1 MDADREYRWDRPQ
14 TARARASE
22 RARTRERE
30 RVTREFI
37 PSVSSSVVVRV
48 ETTDRSVSAVAMTT
62 PRRLTTDDDDVVVG
76 GGEVGDVDDGRE
88 KGEDA
93 REGEFETEDARSIDL
108 RPVIGEGANARRLA
122 RDDVR
127 ELAAYGTTVRTPGR
141 VEGLET
147 FVNLRTLTLHAC
159 EITSVDW
166 EGWSRLTR
174 LEELDVSSNAV
185 TTTRGLG
192 RLRRLRRLSL
202 ASNALEN
209 LDGFGELSPTLEVV
223 NVSNNRIACL
233 NGLSRSDG
241 AEWMIRA
248 LDARGNAL
256 TSLRATRALSELTRL
271 ESLRLKMEPGSVIG
285 RETNEMCENA
295 SYRLTMTSLVPWLA
309 HLDDVVV
316 SVETSTRAMAKTIS
330 TTRRSSDGER
340 PSGGMTPPNAERFSR
355 TPRRGEVMKEN
366 RDVNDASGPTG
377 TTNGGRVELELATT
391 KRVIDFENRVA
402 PEVRDEGIQTDAPR
416 TRDVETQKSLDV
428 DPSELELLRG
438 EIDALRRELTRAE
451 TATETARAEGETDK
465 RRAMELEATL
475 REVRIEAAENLA
487 NLKAMYVDEQNVML
501 NERVNQARQE
511 SAAHVEATA
520 EKARLLERV
529 AAMEQE
535 LRAHTEIAVQR
546 EEDLKN
552 SKEEVVKLIESIKS
566 MEKERE
572 EAEALNEEL
581 ARVVESQRDQL
592 DGFAKTREM
601 VKILEGELENAQKAM
616 SERKDS
622 HHTVEAAR
630 NAAMRAEK
638 TAKAREAKARSRE
651 EAAERLIRDV
661 ETLQFKLESAD
672 EGLQIKSDMLQHQ
685 SELIK
690 SLKDEAVRL
699 REENSIAAEKSA
711 EELSDAEARLAA
723 TTGECQS
730 LTRQVEALDVN
741 VSELE
746 RALDAA
752 EVDHASY
759 ERALENAKATVGE
772 RDKTISFLESQVA
785 QLTKTLETRETIE
798 TSRNVELEMQVKELS
813 DQLAIVREKSTVYEA
828 RAVAIREESD
838 AMVREAYQ
846 QVEDVENEMRAV
858 LLDMAREK
866 RVNRERMEQIGRL
879 LHDEDV
885 HRIGLD

>member
-1 MDADREYRWDRPQ
+1 MMLEEEEGRFGGVGG
-14 TARARASE
+14 ARD
-22 RARTRERE
+22 ERE
-30 RVTREFI
+30 SEERDDAR
-37 PSVSSSVVVRV
+37 
-48 ETTDRSVSAVAMTT
+48 
-62 PRRLTTDDDDVVVG
+62 DDD
-76 GGEVGDVDDGRE
+76 
-88 KGEDA
+88 A
-93 REGEFETEDARSIDL
+93 STMIDL
-108 RPVIGEGANARRLA
+108 RPVIGEGARGRRMA
-122 RDDVR
+122 SDDVR
-127 ELAAYGTTVRTPGR
+127 ELATYGTPLRALGR
-141 VEGLET
+141 IEGLET
-147 FVNLRTLTLHAC
+147 FVNLRTLTVHAC
-159 EITSVDW
+159 EITSV
-166 EGWSRLTR
+166 ECEALGRLTR
-174 LEELDVSSNAV
+174 LEELDASSNLV

-192 RLRRLRRLSL
+192 RLKKLRRLSL

-209 LDGFGELSPTLEVV
+209 LDGFGELSSTLEVL
-223 NVSNNRIACL
+223 NVSNNKIACL

-256 TSLRATRALSELTRL
+256 TSLGGARALSELTRL

-309 HLDDVVV
+309 HLDGVVV

-330 TTRRSSDGER
+330 TTRRSSDRER
-340 PSGGMTPPNAERFSR
+340 PNGGMTPPRAEHFSR
-355 TPRRGEVMKEN
+355 TPRREEVMKEN
-366 RDVNDASGPTG
+366 RDVNDASVPTRDDDA
-377 TTNGGRVELELATT
+377 RVQLATT
-391 KRVIDFENRVA
+391 KRVIDFEDRVA
-402 PEVRDEGIQTDAPR
+402 RVQDEGVQTDAPH
-416 TRDVETQKSLDV
+416 TRDAETQKSPDV
-428 DPSELELLRG
+428 DPRELELVRE

-451 TATETARAEGETDK
+451 TATEAARTKGEAEK
-465 RRAMELEATL
+465 RRAMELEGTL

-487 NLKAMYVDEQNVML
+487 NLKSMYVDEQNVML

-511 SAAHVEATA
+511 SAHVEATA

-552 SKEEVVKLIESIKS
+552 GKEEVVNLIESIKT

-601 VKILEGELENAQKAM
+601 VKILEGELKNARKAM
-616 SERKDS
+616 CDREDS

-661 ETLQFKLESAD
+661 EALQLKLESAD
-672 EGLQIKSDMLQHQ
+672 EGLKIKSDMLQHQ

-699 REENSIAAEKSA
+699 REENSRATKKSE

-730 LTRQVEALDVN
+730 LTRQVEALDLN
-741 VSELE
+741 ASELE
-746 RALDAA
+746 RALDDAQ
-752 EVDHASY
+752 VDHASY
-759 ERALENAKATVGE
+759 ERALENAKAAVGE
-772 RDKTISFLESQVA
+772 RDKTISLLESQVS

-798 TSRNVELEMQVKELS
+798 TSRNVELEIQVKELS
-813 DQLAIVREKSTVYEA
+813 DQLANVREKATVYEA

-846 QVEDVENEMRAV
+846 QVEDVENEMRGV

-866 RVNRERMEQIGRL
+866 RVNRERMEQIGLL
-879 LHDEDV
+879 LHDENA
-885 HRIGLD
+885 HIGLD

>member
-1 MDADREYRWDRPQ
+1 MMLEEEEGRFGGVGG
-14 TARARASE
+14 ARD
-22 RARTRERE
+22 ERE
-30 RVTREFI
+30 SEERDDAR
-37 PSVSSSVVVRV
+37 
-48 ETTDRSVSAVAMTT
+48 
-62 PRRLTTDDDDVVVG
+62 DDD
-76 GGEVGDVDDGRE
+76 
-88 KGEDA
+88 A
-93 REGEFETEDARSIDL
+93 STMIDL
-108 RPVIGEGANARRLA
+108 RPVIGEGARGRRMA
-122 RDDVR
+122 SDDVR
-127 ELAAYGTTVRTPGR
+127 ELATYGTPLRALGR
-141 VEGLET
+141 IEGLET
-147 FVNLRTLTLHAC
+147 FVNLRTLTVHAC
-159 EITSVDW
+159 EITSV
-166 EGWSRLTR
+166 ECEALGRLTR
-174 LEELDVSSNAV
+174 LEELDASSNLV

-192 RLRRLRRLSL
+192 RLKKLRRLSL

-209 LDGFGELSPTLEVV
+209 LDGFGELSSTLEVL
-223 NVSNNRIACL
+223 NVSNNKIACL

-256 TSLRATRALSELTRL
+256 TSLGGARALSELTRL

-309 HLDDVVV
+309 HLDGVVV

-330 TTRRSSDGER
+330 TTRRSSDRER
-340 PSGGMTPPNAERFSR
+340 PNGGMTPPRAEHFSR
-355 TPRRGEVMKEN
+355 TPRREEVMKEN
-366 RDVNDASGPTG
+366 RDVNDASVPTRDDDDA
-377 TTNGGRVELELATT
+377 RVQLATT
-391 KRVIDFENRVA
+391 KRVIDFEDRVA
-402 PEVRDEGIQTDAPR
+402 RVQDEGVQTDAPH
-416 TRDVETQKSLDV
+416 TRDAETQKSPDV
-428 DPSELELLRG
+428 DPREFELVRE

-451 TATETARAEGETDK
+451 TATEAARAEGEAEK
-465 RRAMELEATL
+465 RRAMELEGTL

-487 NLKAMYVDEQNVML
+487 NLKSMYVDEQNVML

-552 SKEEVVKLIESIKS
+552 SKEEVVNLIESIKT

-601 VKILEGELENAQKAM
+601 VKILEGELKNARKAM
-616 SERKDS
+616 CDREDS

-661 ETLQFKLESAD
+661 EALQLKLESAD
-672 EGLQIKSDMLQHQ
+672 EGLKIKSDMLQHQ

-699 REENSIAAEKSA
+699 REENSRATKKSE

-730 LTRQVEALDVN
+730 LTRQVEALDLN
-741 VSELE
+741 ASELE
-746 RALDAA
+746 RALDDAQ
-752 EVDHASY
+752 VDHASY
-759 ERALENAKATVGE
+759 ERALENAKAAVGE
-772 RDKTISFLESQVA
+772 RDKTITLLESQVS

-798 TSRNVELEMQVKELS
+798 TSRNVELEIQVKELS
-813 DQLAIVREKSTVYEA
+813 DQLANVREKATVYEA

-846 QVEDVENEMRAV
+846 QVEDVENEMRGV

-866 RVNRERMEQIGRL
+866 RVNRERMEQIGLL
-879 LHDEDV
+879 LHDENA
-885 HRIGLD
+885 HIGLD

>member
-1 MDADREYRWDRPQ
+1 MTPPRPRAE
-14 TARARASE
+14 TTVMLEEEEGRFGGVGGARD
-22 RARTRERE
+22 ERE
-30 RVTREFI
+30 SEERDDAR
-37 PSVSSSVVVRV
+37 
-48 ETTDRSVSAVAMTT
+48 
-62 PRRLTTDDDDVVVG
+62 DDD
-76 GGEVGDVDDGRE
+76 
-88 KGEDA
+88 A
-93 REGEFETEDARSIDL
+93 STMIDL
-108 RPVIGEGANARRLA
+108 RPVIGEGARGRRMA
-122 RDDVR
+122 SDDVR
-127 ELAAYGTTVRTPGR
+127 ELATYGTPLRALGR
-141 VEGLET
+141 IEGLET
-147 FVNLRTLTLHAC
+147 FVNLRTLTVHAC
-159 EITSVDW
+159 EITSV
-166 EGWSRLTR
+166 ECEALGRLTR
-174 LEELDVSSNAV
+174 LEELDASSNLV

-192 RLRRLRRLSL
+192 RLKKLRRLSL

-209 LDGFGELSPTLEVV
+209 LDGFGELSSTLEVL
-223 NVSNNRIACL
+223 NVSNNKIACL

-256 TSLRATRALSELTRL
+256 TSLGGARALSELTRL

-309 HLDDVVV
+309 HLDGVVV

-330 TTRRSSDGER
+330 TTRRSSDRER
-340 PSGGMTPPNAERFSR
+340 PNGGMTPPRAEHFSR
-355 TPRRGEVMKEN
+355 TPRREEVMKEN
-366 RDVNDASGPTG
+366 RDVNDASVPTRDDDA
-377 TTNGGRVELELATT
+377 RVQLATT
-391 KRVIDFENRVA
+391 KRVIDFEDRVA
-402 PEVRDEGIQTDAPR
+402 RVQDEGVQTAPH
-416 TRDVETQKSLDV
+416 TRDAETQKSPDV
-428 DPSELELLRG
+428 DPREFELVRE

-451 TATETARAEGETDK
+451 TATEAARAEGEAEK
-465 RRAMELEATL
+465 RRAMELEGTL

-487 NLKAMYVDEQNVML
+487 NLKSMYVDEQNVML

-552 SKEEVVKLIESIKS
+552 SKEEVVNLIESIKT

-601 VKILEGELENAQKAM
+601 VKILEGELKNARKAM
-616 SERKDS
+616 CDREDS

-661 ETLQFKLESAD
+661 ETLQLKLESAD
-672 EGLQIKSDMLQHQ
+672 EGLKIKSDMLQHQ

-699 REENSIAAEKSA
+699 REENSRATKKSE

-730 LTRQVEALDVN
+730 LTRQVEALDLN
-741 VSELE
+741 ASELE
-746 RALDAA
+746 RALDDAQ
-752 EVDHASY
+752 VDHASY
-759 ERALENAKATVGE
+759 ERALENAKAAVGE
-772 RDKTISFLESQVA
+772 RDKTISLLESQVS

-798 TSRNVELEMQVKELS
+798 TSRNVELEIQVKELS
-813 DQLAIVREKSTVYEA
+813 DQLANVREKATVYEA

-846 QVEDVENEMRAV
+846 QVEDVENEMRGV

-866 RVNRERMEQIGRL
+866 RINRERMEQIGLL
-879 LHDEDV
+879 LHDENA
-885 HRIGLD
+885 HIGLD

>member
-1 MDADREYRWDRPQ
+1 MMLEEEEGRFGGVGG
-14 TARARASE
+14 ARD
-22 RARTRERE
+22 ERE
-30 RVTREFI
+30 SEERDDAR
-37 PSVSSSVVVRV
+37 
-48 ETTDRSVSAVAMTT
+48 
-62 PRRLTTDDDDVVVG
+62 DDD
-76 GGEVGDVDDGRE
+76 
-88 KGEDA
+88 A
-93 REGEFETEDARSIDL
+93 STMIDL
-108 RPVIGEGANARRLA
+108 RPVIGEGARGRRMA
-122 RDDVR
+122 SDDVR
-127 ELAAYGTTVRTPGR
+127 ELATYGTPLRALGR
-141 VEGLET
+141 IEGLET
-147 FVNLRTLTLHAC
+147 FVNLRTLTVHAC
-159 EITSVDW
+159 EITSV
-166 EGWSRLTR
+166 ECEALGRLTR
-174 LEELDVSSNAV
+174 LEELDASSNLV

-192 RLRRLRRLSL
+192 RLKKLRRLSL

-209 LDGFGELSPTLEVV
+209 LDGFGELSSTLEVL
-223 NVSNNRIACL
+223 NVSNNKIACL

-256 TSLRATRALSELTRL
+256 TSLGGARALSELTRL

-309 HLDDVVV
+309 HLDGVVV

-330 TTRRSSDGER
+330 TTRRSSDRER
-340 PSGGMTPPNAERFSR
+340 PNGGMTPPRAEHFSR
-355 TPRRGEVMKEN
+355 TPRREEVMKEN
-366 RDVNDASGPTG
+366 RDVNDASVPTRDDDDA
-377 TTNGGRVELELATT
+377 RVQLATT
-391 KRVIDFENRVA
+391 KRVIDFEDRVA
-402 PEVRDEGIQTDAPR
+402 RVQDEGVQTDAPH
-416 TRDVETQKSLDV
+416 TRDAETQKSPDV
-428 DPSELELLRG
+428 DPRELELVRE

-451 TATETARAEGETDK
+451 TATEAARAEGEAEK
-465 RRAMELEATL
+465 RRAMELEGTL

-487 NLKAMYVDEQNVML
+487 NLKSMYVDEQNVML

-552 SKEEVVKLIESIKS
+552 SKEEVVNLIESIKT

-592 DGFAKTREM
+592 DGFAKTQEM
-601 VKILEGELENAQKAM
+601 VKILEGELKNARKAM
-616 SERKDS
+616 CDREDS

-661 ETLQFKLESAD
+661 ETLQLKLESAD
-672 EGLQIKSDMLQHQ
+672 EGLKIKSDMLQHQ

-699 REENSIAAEKSA
+699 REENSRATKKSE

-730 LTRQVEALDVN
+730 LTRQVEALDLN
-741 VSELE
+741 ASELE
-746 RALDAA
+746 RALDDAQ
-752 EVDHASY
+752 VDHASY
-759 ERALENAKATVGE
+759 ERALENAKAAVGE
-772 RDKTISFLESQVA
+772 RDKTITLLESQVS
-785 QLTKTLETRETIE
+785 QLTKTLETQETIE
-798 TSRNVELEMQVKELS
+798 TSRNVELEIQVKELS
-813 DQLAIVREKSTVYEA
+813 DQLANVREKATVYEA

-846 QVEDVENEMRAV
+846 QVEDVENEMRGV

-866 RVNRERMEQIGRL
+866 RVNRERMEQIGLL
-879 LHDEDV
+879 LHDENA
-885 HRIGLD
+885 HIGLD

>member
-1 MDADREYRWDRPQ
+1 
-14 TARARASE
+14 
-22 RARTRERE
+22 
-30 RVTREFI
+30 
-37 PSVSSSVVVRV
+37 
-48 ETTDRSVSAVAMTT
+48 
-62 PRRLTTDDDDVVVG
+62 
-76 GGEVGDVDDGRE
+76 
-88 KGEDA
+88 
-93 REGEFETEDARSIDL
+93 
-108 RPVIGEGANARRLA
+108 
-122 RDDVR
+122 
-127 ELAAYGTTVRTPGR
+127 
-141 VEGLET
+141 
-147 FVNLRTLTLHAC
+147 
-159 EITSVDW
+159 
-166 EGWSRLTR
+166 
-174 LEELDVSSNAV
+174 
-185 TTTRGLG
+185 
-192 RLRRLRRLSL
+192 
-202 ASNALEN
+202 
-209 LDGFGELSPTLEVV
+209 
-223 NVSNNRIACL
+223 
-233 NGLSRSDG
+233 
-241 AEWMIRA
+241 
-248 LDARGNAL
+248 
-256 TSLRATRALSELTRL
+256 
-271 ESLRLKMEPGSVIG
+271 
-285 RETNEMCENA
+285 
-295 SYRLTMTSLVPWLA
+295 
-309 HLDDVVV
+309 
-316 SVETSTRAMAKTIS
+316 
-330 TTRRSSDGER
+330 
-340 PSGGMTPPNAERFSR
+340 
-355 TPRRGEVMKEN
+355 MKEN

-451 TATETARAEGETDK
+451 TATETARAEGEADK

-616 SERKDS
+616 SEREDS

>member
-1 MDADREYRWDRPQ
+1 MEEEEGRLGGSGG
-14 TARARASE
+14 ARD
-22 RARTRERE
+22 ERE
-30 RVTREFI
+30 SEERDDAR
-37 PSVSSSVVVRV
+37 
-48 ETTDRSVSAVAMTT
+48 
-62 PRRLTTDDDDVVVG
+62 DDD
-76 GGEVGDVDDGRE
+76 
-88 KGEDA
+88 A
-93 REGEFETEDARSIDL
+93 STMIDL
-108 RPVIGEGANARRLA
+108 RPVIGEGARGRRMA
-122 RDDVR
+122 SDDVR
-127 ELAAYGTTVRTPGR
+127 ELATYGTTLRTLGR
-141 VEGLET
+141 IEGLET
-147 FVNLRTLTLHAC
+147 FVNLRTLTVHAC
-159 EITSVDW
+159 EITSV
-166 EGWSRLTR
+166 ECEALGRLTR
-174 LEELDVSSNAV
+174 LEELDASSNLV

-192 RLRRLRRLSL
+192 RLKNLRRLSL

-209 LDGFGELSPTLEVV
+209 LDGFGELSSTLEVV
-223 NVSNNRIACL
+223 NVSNNKIACL

-256 TSLRATRALSELTRL
+256 TSLGGARALSELTRL

-309 HLDDVVV
+309 HLDGVVV

-330 TTRRSSDGER
+330 TTRRSSDRER
-340 PSGGMTPPNAERFSR
+340 PNGGMTPPRAEHFSR
-355 TPRRGEVMKEN
+355 TPRREEVMKEN
-366 RDVNDASGPTG
+366 RDVNDASVPTRDDDDA
-377 TTNGGRVELELATT
+377 RVQLATT
-391 KRVIDFENRVA
+391 KRVIDFEDRVA
-402 PEVRDEGIQTDAPR
+402 RVQDEGVQTDAPH
-416 TRDVETQKSLDV
+416 TRDAETQKSPDV
-428 DPSELELLRG
+428 DPRELELVRE

-451 TATETARAEGETDK
+451 TATEAARAEGEAEK
-465 RRAMELEATL
+465 RRAMELEGTL

-487 NLKAMYVDEQNVML
+487 NLKSMYVDEQNVML

-552 SKEEVVKLIESIKS
+552 SKEEVVNLIESIKT

-601 VKILEGELENAQKAM
+601 VKILEGELENARKAM
-616 SERKDS
+616 CDREDS

-661 ETLQFKLESAD
+661 ETLQLKLESAD
-672 EGLQIKSDMLQHQ
+672 EGLKIKSDMLQHQ

-699 REENSIAAEKSA
+699 REENSRATKKSE

-730 LTRQVEALDVN
+730 LTRQVEALDLN
-741 VSELE
+741 ASELE
-746 RALDAA
+746 RALDDAQ
-752 EVDHASY
+752 VDHASY
-759 ERALENAKATVGE
+759 ERALENAKAAVGE
-772 RDKTISFLESQVA
+772 RDKTITLLKSQVA

-798 TSRNVELEMQVKELS
+798 TSRNVELEIQVKELS
-813 DQLAIVREKSTVYEA
+813 DQLANVREKATVYEA

-846 QVEDVENEMRAV
+846 QVEDVENEMRGV

-885 HRIGLD
+885 HIGLLVPERVLHL

>member
-1 MDADREYRWDRPQ
+1 MMMEEEGRLGGVGG
-14 TARARASE
+14 ARD
-22 RARTRERE
+22 ERE
-30 RVTREFI
+30 SEERDDAR
-37 PSVSSSVVVRV
+37 
-48 ETTDRSVSAVAMTT
+48 
-62 PRRLTTDDDDVVVG
+62 DDD
-76 GGEVGDVDDGRE
+76 
-88 KGEDA
+88 A
-93 REGEFETEDARSIDL
+93 STMIDL
-108 RPVIGEGANARRLA
+108 RPVIGEGARGRRMA
-122 RDDVR
+122 SDDVR
-127 ELAAYGTTVRTPGR
+127 ELATYGTTLRTLGR
-141 VEGLET
+141 IEGLET
-147 FVNLRTLTLHAC
+147 FVNLRTLTVHAC
-159 EITSVDW
+159 EITSV
-166 EGWSRLTR
+166 ECEALGRLTR
-174 LEELDVSSNAV
+174 LEELDASSNLV

-192 RLRRLRRLSL
+192 RLKNLRRLSL

-209 LDGFGELSPTLEVV
+209 LDGFGELSSTLEVV
-223 NVSNNRIACL
+223 NVSNNKIACL

-256 TSLRATRALSELTRL
+256 TSLGGARALSELTRL

-309 HLDDVVV
+309 HLDGVVV

-330 TTRRSSDGER
+330 TTRRSSDRER
-340 PSGGMTPPNAERFSR
+340 PNGGMTPPRAEHFSR
-355 TPRRGEVMKEN
+355 TPRREEVMKEN
-366 RDVNDASGPTG
+366 RDVNDASVPTRDDDDA
-377 TTNGGRVELELATT
+377 RVQLATT
-391 KRVIDFENRVA
+391 KRVIDFEDRVA
-402 PEVRDEGIQTDAPR
+402 RVQDEGVQTDAPR
-416 TRDVETQKSLDV
+416 TRDVETQKSPDV
-428 DPSELELLRG
+428 DPRELELVRE

-451 TATETARAEGETDK
+451 TATEAARAEGEAEK
-465 RRAMELEATL
+465 RRAMELEGTL

-487 NLKAMYVDEQNVML
+487 NLKSMYVDEQNVML

-552 SKEEVVKLIESIKS
+552 SKEEVVNLIESIKT

-601 VKILEGELENAQKAM
+601 VKILEGELKNARKAM
-616 SERKDS
+616 CDREDS

-661 ETLQFKLESAD
+661 ETLQLKLESAD
-672 EGLQIKSDMLQHQ
+672 EGLKIKSDMLQHQ

-699 REENSIAAEKSA
+699 REENSRATKKSE

-730 LTRQVEALDVN
+730 LTRQVEALDLN
-741 VSELE
+741 ASELE
-746 RALDAA
+746 RALDDAQ
-752 EVDHASY
+752 VDHASY
-759 ERALENAKATVGE
+759 ERALENAKAAVGE
-772 RDKTISFLESQVA
+772 RDKTITLLESQVS

-798 TSRNVELEMQVKELS
+798 TSRNVELEIQVKELS
-813 DQLAIVREKSTVYEA
+813 DQLANVREKATVYEA

-846 QVEDVENEMRAV
+846 QVEDVENEMRGV

-879 LHDEDV
+879 LHDEDA
-885 HRIGLD
+885 HIGLD

>member
-1 MDADREYRWDRPQ
+1 MEEEEGR
-14 TARARASE
+14 
-22 RARTRERE
+22 
-30 RVTREFI
+30 FGG
-37 PSVSSSVVVRV
+37 
-48 ETTDRSVSAVAMTT
+48 
-62 PRRLTTDDDDVVVG
+62 VG
-76 GGEVGDVDDGRE
+76 GGRDERE
-88 KGEDA
+88 SEERDDA
-93 REGEFETEDARSIDL
+93 RDDDASTMIDL
-108 RPVIGEGANARRLA
+108 RPVIGEGARGRRMA
-122 RDDVR
+122 SDDVR
-127 ELAAYGTTVRTPGR
+127 ELATYGTPLGTLGR

-147 FVNLRTLTLHAC
+147 FVNLRTLTVHAC
-159 EITSVDW
+159 EITSV
-166 EGWSRLTR
+166 ECEALGRLTR
-174 LEELDVSSNAV
+174 LEELDASSNLV

-192 RLRRLRRLSL
+192 RLKKLRRLSL

-209 LDGFGELSPTLEVV
+209 LDGFGELSSTLEVL
-223 NVSNNRIACL
+223 NVSNNKIACL

-256 TSLRATRALSELTRL
+256 TSLGGARALSELTRL

-309 HLDDVVV
+309 HLDGVVV

-330 TTRRSSDGER
+330 TTRRSSDRER
-340 PSGGMTPPNAERFSR
+340 PNGGMTPPRAEHFSR
-355 TPRRGEVMKEN
+355 TPRREEVMKEN
-366 RDVNDASGPTG
+366 RDVNDASVPTRDDDDV
-377 TTNGGRVELELATT
+377 RVQLATT
-391 KRVIDFENRVA
+391 KRVIDFEDRVA
-402 PEVRDEGIQTDAPR
+402 RVQDEGVQTDAPH
-416 TRDVETQKSLDV
+416 TRDAETQKSPDV
-428 DPSELELLRG
+428 DPRELELVRE

-451 TATETARAEGETDK
+451 TATEAARAEGEAEK
-465 RRAMELEATL
+465 RRAMELEGTL

-487 NLKAMYVDEQNVML
+487 NLKSMYVDEQNVML

-552 SKEEVVKLIESIKS
+552 SKEEVVNLIESIKT

-601 VKILEGELENAQKAM
+601 VKILEGELKNARKAM
-616 SERKDS
+616 CDREDS

-661 ETLQFKLESAD
+661 ETLQLKLESAD
-672 EGLQIKSDMLQHQ
+672 EGLKIKSDMLQHQ

-699 REENSIAAEKSA
+699 REENSRATKKSE

-730 LTRQVEALDVN
+730 LTRQVEALDLN
-741 VSELE
+741 ASELE
-746 RALDAA
+746 RALDDAQ
-752 EVDHASY
+752 VDHASY
-759 ERALENAKATVGE
+759 ERALENAKAAVGE
-772 RDKTISFLESQVA
+772 RDKTITLLESQVS

-798 TSRNVELEMQVKELS
+798 TSRNVELEIQVKELS
-813 DQLAIVREKSTVYEA
+813 DQLANVREKATVYEA

-846 QVEDVENEMRAV
+846 QVEDVENEMRGV

-866 RVNRERMEQIGRL
+866 RVNRERMEQIGLL
-879 LHDEDV
+879 LHDENA
-885 HRIGLD
+885 HIGLD

>member
-1 MDADREYRWDRPQ
+1 M
-14 TARARASE
+14 T
-22 RARTRERE
+22 
-30 RVTREFI
+30 
-37 PSVSSSVVVRV
+37 
-48 ETTDRSVSAVAMTT
+48 VAMTR
-62 PRRLTTDDDDVVVG
+62 PRAETTVMMESEARFGGGGARDERGSEEREESVDDDD
-76 GGEVGDVDDGRE
+76 DD
-88 KGEDA
+88 DA
-93 REGEFETEDARSIDL
+93 TTIDL
-108 RPVIGEGANARRLA
+108 RPVIGEGARGRRMA
-122 RDDVR
+122 SDDVR
-127 ELAAYGTTVRTPGR
+127 ELATYGTPLGTLGR

-147 FVNLRTLTLHAC
+147 FVNLRTLTVHAC
-159 EITSVDW
+159 EITSV
-166 EGWSRLTR
+166 ECEALGRLTR
-174 LEELDVSSNAV
+174 LEELDASSNLV

-192 RLRRLRRLSL
+192 RLKNLRRLSL

-209 LDGFGELSPTLEVV
+209 LDGFGELSSTLEVV
-223 NVSNNRIACL
+223 NVSNNKIACL

-256 TSLRATRALSELTRL
+256 TSLGGARALSELTRL

-309 HLDDVVV
+309 HLDGVVV

-330 TTRRSSDGER
+330 TTRRSSDRER
-340 PSGGMTPPNAERFSR
+340 PNGGMTPPRAEHFSR
-355 TPRRGEVMKEN
+355 TPRREEVMKEN
-366 RDVNDASGPTG
+366 RDVNDASVPTRDDDA
-377 TTNGGRVELELATT
+377 RVQLATT
-391 KRVIDFENRVA
+391 KRVIDFEDRVA
-402 PEVRDEGIQTDAPR
+402 RVQDEGVQTDGPR
-416 TRDVETQKSLDV
+416 TRDAETQKSPDV
-428 DPSELELLRG
+428 DPRELELVRE

-451 TATETARAEGETDK
+451 TATEAARAEGEAEK
-465 RRAMELEATL
+465 RRAMELEGTL

-487 NLKAMYVDEQNVML
+487 NLKSMYVDEQNVML

-552 SKEEVVKLIESIKS
+552 SKEEVVNLIESIKT

-601 VKILEGELENAQKAM
+601 VKILEGELENARKAM
-616 SERKDS
+616 CDREDS

-661 ETLQFKLESAD
+661 ETLQLKLESAD
-672 EGLQIKSDMLQHQ
+672 EGLKIKSDMLQHQ
-685 SELIK
+685 SEVIK

-699 REENSIAAEKSA
+699 REENSRATKKSE

-730 LTRQVEALDVN
+730 LTRQVEALDLN
-741 VSELE
+741 ASELE
-746 RALDAA
+746 RALDDAQ
-752 EVDHASY
+752 VDHASY
-759 ERALENAKATVGE
+759 ERALENAKAAVGE
-772 RDKTISFLESQVA
+772 RDKTITLLESQVS

-798 TSRNVELEMQVKELS
+798 TSRNVELEIQVKELS
-813 DQLAIVREKSTVYEA
+813 DQLANVREKATVYEA

-846 QVEDVENEMRAV
+846 QVEDVENEMRGV

-879 LHDEDV
+879 LHDEDA
-885 HRIGLD
+885 HIGLD

>member
-1 MDADREYRWDRPQ
+1 MMLEEEEGRFGGVGG
-14 TARARASE
+14 ARD
-22 RARTRERE
+22 ERE
-30 RVTREFI
+30 SEERDDAR
-37 PSVSSSVVVRV
+37 
-48 ETTDRSVSAVAMTT
+48 
-62 PRRLTTDDDDVVVG
+62 DDD
-76 GGEVGDVDDGRE
+76 
-88 KGEDA
+88 A
-93 REGEFETEDARSIDL
+93 STMIDL
-108 RPVIGEGANARRLA
+108 RPVIGEGARGRRMA
-122 RDDVR
+122 SDDVR
-127 ELAAYGTTVRTPGR
+127 ELATYGTPLRALGR
-141 VEGLET
+141 IEGLET
-147 FVNLRTLTLHAC
+147 FVNLRTLTVHAC
-159 EITSVDW
+159 EITSV
-166 EGWSRLTR
+166 ECEALGRLTR
-174 LEELDVSSNAV
+174 LEELDASSNLV

-192 RLRRLRRLSL
+192 RLKKLRRLSL

-209 LDGFGELSPTLEVV
+209 LDGFGELSSTLEVL
-223 NVSNNRIACL
+223 NVSNNKIACL

-256 TSLRATRALSELTRL
+256 TSLGGARALSELTRL

-309 HLDDVVV
+309 HLDGVVV

-330 TTRRSSDGER
+330 TTRRSSDRER
-340 PSGGMTPPNAERFSR
+340 PNGGMTPPRAEHFSR
-355 TPRRGEVMKEN
+355 TPRREEVMKEN
-366 RDVNDASGPTG
+366 RDVNDASVPTRDDDDA
-377 TTNGGRVELELATT
+377 RVQLATT
-391 KRVIDFENRVA
+391 KRVIDFEDRVA
-402 PEVRDEGIQTDAPR
+402 RVQDEGVQTDAPH
-416 TRDVETQKSLDV
+416 TRDAETQKSPDV
-428 DPSELELLRG
+428 DPRELELVRE
-438 EIDALRRELTRAE
+438 EIDALRRELNRAE
-451 TATETARAEGETDK
+451 TATEAARAEGEAEK
-465 RRAMELEATL
+465 RRAMELEGTL

-487 NLKAMYVDEQNVML
+487 NLKSMYVDEQNVML

-552 SKEEVVKLIESIKS
+552 GKEEVVNLIESIKT

-601 VKILEGELENAQKAM
+601 VKILEGELKNARKAM
-616 SERKDS
+616 CDREDS

-661 ETLQFKLESAD
+661 ETLQLKLESAD
-672 EGLQIKSDMLQHQ
+672 EGLKIKSDMLQHQ

-699 REENSIAAEKSA
+699 REENSRATKKSE

-730 LTRQVEALDVN
+730 LTRQVEALDLN
-741 VSELE
+741 ASELE
-746 RALDAA
+746 RALDDAQ
-752 EVDHASY
+752 VDHASY
-759 ERALENAKATVGE
+759 ERALENAKAAVGE
-772 RDKTISFLESQVA
+772 RDKTISLLESQVS

-798 TSRNVELEMQVKELS
+798 TSRNVELEIQVKELS
-813 DQLAIVREKSTVYEA
+813 DQLANVREKATVYEA

-846 QVEDVENEMRAV
+846 QVEDVENEMRGV

-866 RVNRERMEQIGRL
+866 RVNRERMEQIGLL
-879 LHDEDV
+879 LHDENA
-885 HRIGLD
+885 HIGLD